1 MAMYKHI
8 IVPLDGSELS
18 AQALPVARMMAQQT
32 GASLTLVRSFEAMPA
47 WQADV
52 SHGRYSGAMAASE
65 YDRVFAYL
73 TGEKQRLE
81 KLGVTTPVHLEVRE
95 GPAVEV
101 ITGLA
106 GWHSDA
112 LIVMSTHGRSGFSR
126 MVMGSVTS
134 RVVGS
139 SVKNPVL
146 VVCNKEDGLPMVL
159 DAVEHVI
166 VPLDGSKF
174 AEAALPHAAEMART
188 FGARVTLYQS
198 TPGVEYFQSHTDWGR
213 MNGEAGFDFG
223 GPTEMASRQGELSR
237 DYLHRMAVEM
247 ETRFGISGVAFV
259 HSSRSAA
266 DAIVKLASESENSLV
281 VMTTHGRSGVGR
293 ALLGSVADRVVRQ
306 SPAPTL
312 LVRGSMVAMQAADRD
327 HDRAEQLAGTG
338 A

>member
-106 GWHSDA
+106 GRHSDA

-126 MVMGSVTS
+126 MVIGSVTS
-134 RVVGS
+134 RVVG

-146 VVCNKEDGLPMVL
+146 VVCNKEDGSPVVL

-174 AEAALPHAAEMART
+174 AEAALPHAAEMVRT

-213 MNGEAGFDFG
+213 LNGEAGFNFG
-223 GPTEMASRQGELSR
+223 GPTEMASSRVELSR
-237 DYLHRMAVEM
+237 EYLHRMAVEM
-247 ETRFGISGVAFV
+247 ETRYGIYGVASV
-259 HSSRSAA
+259 HSLRNAS
-266 DAIVKLASESENSLV
+266 DAIVKLASESANSLV

-312 LVRGSMVAMQAADRD
+312 LVRGSMAAKEAADHD
-327 HDRAEQLAGTG
+327 HAEQLAGAG

>member
-1 MAMYKHI
+1 MALYKHI
-8 IVPLDGSELS
+8 IVPLDGSETS
-18 AQALPVARMMAQQT
+18 AQALPVARLMAQTT
-32 GASLTLVRSFEAMPA
+32 GAPMSLVRSVNAIPD
-47 WQADV
+47 WQADA
-52 SHGRYSGAMAASE
+52 GLERYTASLAIAERDRMAGYLEGA
-65 YDRVFAYL
+65 RL
-73 TGEKQRLE
+73 GLLKQ
-81 KLGVTTPVHLEVRE
+81 GVTSPIHIEPRE
-95 GPAVEV
+95 GPAVEA
-101 ITGLA
+101 ITSVAARHPG
-106 GWHSDA
+106 S

-139 SVKNPVL
+139 VKNPVL
-146 VVCNKEDGLPMVL
+146 VVCNKEDGSPMVL

-188 FGARVTLYQS
+188 FDARVTLYQS

-213 MNGEAGFDFG
+213 LNGEAGFNFG
-223 GPTEMASRQGELSR
+223 GPTEMASRLGELAR
-237 DYLHRMAVEM
+237 EYLHRMAVEM

-259 HSSRSAA
+259 HSSRNAS
-266 DAIVKLASESENSLV
+266 DAIVKLASESANSLV

-312 LVRGSMVAMQAADRD
+312 LVRGSMVATEAADHD
-327 HDRAEQLAGTG
+327 HTEQLAGTG

>member
-95 GPAVEV
+95 GHAVEV

-106 GWHSDA
+106 GPHSNA

-126 MVMGSVTS
+126 MVIGSVTS
-134 RVVGS
+134 RVVG

-146 VVCNKEDGLPMVL
+146 VVCNREDGSPTVL
-159 DAVEHVI
+159 NAVEHVI
-166 VPLDGSKF
+166 VPLDGSTF
-174 AEAALPHAAEMART
+174 APTDCHL
-188 FGARVTLYQS
+188 
-198 TPGVEYFQSHTDWGR
+198 QSH
-213 MNGEAGFDFG
+213 A
-223 GPTEMASRQGELSR
+223 
-237 DYLHRMAVEM
+237 H
-247 ETRFGISGVAFV
+247 
-259 HSSRSAA
+259 
-266 DAIVKLASESENSLV
+266 LA
-281 VMTTHGRSGVGR
+281 
-293 ALLGSVADRVVRQ
+293 RQ
-306 SPAPTL
+306 S
-312 LVRGSMVAMQAADRD
+312 
-327 HDRAEQLAGTG
+327 
-338 A
+338 